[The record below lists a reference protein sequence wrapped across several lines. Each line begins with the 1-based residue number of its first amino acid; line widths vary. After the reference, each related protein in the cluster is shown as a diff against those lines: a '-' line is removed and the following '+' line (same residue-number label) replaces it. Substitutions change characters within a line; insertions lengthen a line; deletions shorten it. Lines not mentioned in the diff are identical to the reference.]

1 MAKILG
7 LLLNF
12 FFFFKELNKRTGS
25 YTQVPRDEMRQM
37 RKMAEEKKLELEHRD
52 HSQSVVDPKEHH
64 LPMAADATGIT
75 TRV

>member
-1 MAKILG
+1 
-7 LLLNF
+7 
-12 FFFFKELNKRTGS
+12 
-25 YTQVPRDEMRQM
+25 M

-75 TRV
+75 TRVWASFFFPPTLSATADAVAETTIVS